1 MKSVTLLGKEIPTAV
16 LALVLVLAGVGATAG
31 AAASGDIAGDGTT
44 NVDQALLLN
53 DTTEAV
59 TIVTGEGTTQVADD
73 QTAFTFASNI
83 FQGESREI
91 RVNVTNEGSD
101 EIDARLVADTEEPL
115 SVSVE
120 ENDSDGDLSITR
132 VGPSEFVVNAD
143 DNVTKDELKITVH
156 APNDANP
163 DFYESE
169 FRLEPVDVSDEVRS
183 DQ

>member
-53 DTTEAV
+53 DTTDAV
-59 TIVTGEGTTQVADD
+59 TIVDGDGTVQIADD
-73 QTAFTFASNI
+73 RTAFTFATDV
-83 FQGESREI
+83 FQGSSQT
-91 RVNVTNEGSD
+91 VDVSVDNQASD
-101 EIDARLVADTEEPL
+101 GINARLVADVEEPL
-115 SVSVE
+115 RVEVTSNDDNLSV
-120 ENDSDGDLSITR
+120 TR
-132 VGPSEFVVNAD
+132 VSPNEFIVNATGDVED
-143 DNVTKDELKITVH
+143 DNFEITVH

-163 DFYESE
+163 DFYEFE
-169 FRLEPVDVSDEVRS
+169 FQLEPVDVSDEVRS